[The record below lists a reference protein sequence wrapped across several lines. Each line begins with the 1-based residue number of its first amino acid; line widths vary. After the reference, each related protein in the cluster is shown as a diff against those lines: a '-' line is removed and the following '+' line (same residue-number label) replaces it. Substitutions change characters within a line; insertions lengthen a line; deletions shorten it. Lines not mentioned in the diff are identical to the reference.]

1 MSKFSIEHIGLIVRE
16 PVKMANWY
24 KNILGFEINLSTAN
38 DDGDKSVAFISENEN
53 KVMLEFFKHSGI
65 PALCDSLNNHLQL
78 HVAFT
83 SEDPEKD
90 MEYLINNG
98 AKFIEKCPVTLP
110 GDYLIV
116 LHDPWGNCIQLV
128 KRNKKFN
135 T

>member
-1 MSKFSIEHIGLIVRE
+1 MSKFKIEHIGISVKE

-24 KNILGFEINLSTAN
+24 KNVLGFKINLSANN

-53 KVMLEFFKHSGI
+53 NIMLELYKLPEI
-65 PALCDSLNNHLQL
+65 PALSDSINHHLQL
-78 HVAFT
+78 HIAFK

-98 AKFIEKCPVTLP
+98 AKFIEKCPVTMP

-116 LHDPWGNCIQLV
+116 LHDPWGNCIQLA
-128 KRNKKFN
+128 KRNKKVN
-135 T
+135 A

>member
-1 MSKFSIEHIGLIVRE
+1 MSKFKIEHIGISVKE

-24 KNILGFEINLSTAN
+24 KNVLGFKINLSANN

-53 KVMLEFFKHSGI
+53 NIMLELFKLPEI
-65 PALCDSLNNHLQL
+65 PALCDSINHHLQL
-78 HVAFT
+78 HIAFK

-98 AKFIEKCPVTLP
+98 AKFIEKCPVTMP

-116 LHDPWGNCIQLV
+116 LHDPWGNCIQLA
-128 KRNKKFN
+128 KRNKKVN
-135 T
+135 A